1 MDRDSLLEVIS
12 PEDVI
17 SIMED
22 LGTDY
27 IKDKTNDNQMYFR
40 TVCHGGEKYK
50 LLFYKD
56 SLLFNCLTEDGI
68 MSLYDVIMGALQ
80 CSFAESYQYILK
92 FKGIK
97 NDFSKGKGIINRNKR
112 EIEDLEFLERHL
124 FKLNKKDINLPTY
137 DDSVLTIFD
146 NYYPSVWEDE
156 GLSPQE
162 MQYFGIKMYF
172 SQMKAIL
179 IHRNLEGNIIGI
191 RGRSFFKRDIEAGK
205 KYMPLTIQGL
215 TYRHPTGLSLY
226 GLYENI
232 VNIQKIKKCILFE
245 GEKSVIKYGS
255 YYGRDNNI
263 ALATLGTNISLY
275 QQQTILDM
283 GVKEVIVAYDKQYI
297 FELIESEDKDLKIV
311 KKAIKEY
318 NAYIKKLIKMYK
330 LFSNYCTFSVIFCN
344 DDITLDYKDS
354 PIDKGK
360 EVFNELYSNRIVI
373 ESIEELEEELIK

>member
-1 MDRDSLLEVIS
+1 MDRDSLLEVVT
-12 PEDVI
+12 PDDVI
-17 SIMED
+17 NIMED

-27 IKDKTNDNQMYFR
+27 IRDKVNDNQVYFR
-40 TVCHGGEKYK
+40 TVCHGGSKYK

-80 CSFAESYQYILK
+80 CPFVEAYQYILK

-97 NDFSKGKGIINRNKR
+97 NQFSKGKGITNRNKR

-124 FKLNKKDINLPTY
+124 FKLNKKDITLPTY
-137 DDSVLTIFD
+137 DDTVLNIFD

-156 GLSPQE
+156 ELSAQE
-162 MQYFGIKMYF
+162 MQYFGVKMYF
-172 SQMKAIL
+172 PQMKAIL
-179 IHRNLEGNIIGI
+179 VHRNLEGKIIGI
-191 RGRSFFKRDIEAGK
+191 RGRSFFKRDIDAGK

-232 VNIQKIKKCILFE
+232 INIKRIKKCILFE

-255 YYGRDNNI
+255 YFGRENNI

-283 GVKEVIVAYDKQYI
+283 DVREVIVAYDKQYI
-297 FELIESEDKDLKIV
+297 FELIEREDRSSIEV
-311 KKAIKEY
+311 QKAIKEY
-318 NAYIKKLIKMYK
+318 NAYIKKLIKMYT
-330 LFSNYCTFSVIFCN
+330 LFSNYCIFSVIYCE
-344 DDITLDYKDS
+344 DDTTLDYKDS

-360 EVFNELYSNRIVI
+360 EVFNELYSNRVVI

>member
-1 MDRDSLLEVIS
+1 VDRDSLLEVIS
-12 PEDVI
+12 TEDVV

-27 IKDKTNDNQMYFR
+27 IKNKTNDNQLYFR

-80 CSFAESYQYILK
+80 CSFVESYQYLLN
-92 FKGIK
+92 FKGVK
-97 NDFSKGKGIINRNKR
+97 NQFSKGKGIINRNKR

-124 FKLNKKDINLPTY
+124 SKLNKKDITLPTY
-137 DDSVLTIFD
+137 DNSVLNIFD
-146 NYYPSVWEDE
+146 NYYPSIWEDE

-162 MQYFGIKMYF
+162 MQHFGIRMYF
-172 SQMKAIL
+172 PQMKAIL
-179 IHRNLEGNIIGI
+179 SHRNLDGNIIGI
-191 RGRSFFKRDIEAGK
+191 RGRSFFKRDIDAGK

-232 VNIQKIKKCILFE
+232 INIKRIKRCILFE

-263 ALATLGTNISLY
+263 ALATLGTTISLY
-275 QQQTILDM
+275 QQQAILDM
-283 GVKEVIVAYDKQYI
+283 GVQEVISAYDKQYL
-297 FELIESEDKDLKIV
+297 FKLIESEDKDSIV
-311 KKAIKEY
+311 VQKAIKEY

-330 LFSNYCTFSVIFCN
+330 LFCNYCTFAVIFCN

-360 EVFNELYSNRIVI
+360 EVFSELYSNRVVI

>member
-1 MDRDSLLEVIS
+1 VDRDSLLEVIS
-12 PEDVI
+12 TEDVV

-27 IKDKTNDNQMYFR
+27 IKNKTNDNQLYFR

-80 CSFAESYQYILK
+80 CSFVESYQYLLN
-92 FKGIK
+92 FKGVK
-97 NDFSKGKGIINRNKR
+97 NQFSKGKGIINRNKR

-124 FKLNKKDINLPTY
+124 SKLNKKDITLPTY
-137 DDSVLTIFD
+137 DNSVLNIFD
-146 NYYPSVWEDE
+146 NYYPSIWEDE

-162 MQYFGIKMYF
+162 MQHFGIRMYF
-172 SQMKAIL
+172 PQMKAIL
-179 IHRNLEGNIIGI
+179 SHRNLDGNIIGI
-191 RGRSFFKRDIEAGK
+191 RGRSFFKRDIDAGK

-232 VNIQKIKKCILFE
+232 INIKRIKRCILFE

-263 ALATLGTNISLY
+263 ALATLGTTISLY
-275 QQQTILDM
+275 QQQAILDM
-283 GVKEVIVAYDKQYI
+283 GVQEVISAYDKQYL
-297 FELIESEDKDLKIV
+297 FKLIESEDKDSIV
-311 KKAIKEY
+311 VQKAIKEY

-330 LFSNYCTFSVIFCN
+330 LFCNYCTFAVIFCN

-360 EVFNELYSNRIVI
+360 EVFSELYSNRIVI